1 MRNLN
6 PCFQENLKK
15 LKILCPD
22 SVRCFSSRSSFIN
35 ENQFGEKM
43 RVRCNVLLKQK
54 GKLFSSRKLCLLK
67 ILRSEAQETTSPKK
81 GN

>member
-1 MRNLN
+1 
-6 PCFQENLKK
+6 
-15 LKILCPD
+15 
-22 SVRCFSSRSSFIN
+22 
-35 ENQFGEKM
+35 M
-43 RVRCNVLLKQK
+43 RVRCNVLLKAE

>member
-1 MRNLN
+1 
-6 PCFQENLKK
+6 
-15 LKILCPD
+15 
-22 SVRCFSSRSSFIN
+22 
-35 ENQFGEKM
+35 M

-81 GN
+81 GTSDLPNSASKNLQVLSYYGVSPEIFDGFALAST